1 MSDGGLPRNALP
13 DPRTLVPDRYH
24 QLEVAHARAVD
35 ENRASADTV
44 VIPDLVRTNVEVER
58 ALYIIRLAEQHH
70 HIAAIGAPAVPQE
83 CVPLIGRIV
92 PVVVLFLPLVA
103 FGTGRWFTF
112 LPKLFEPCESFLT
125 RPGVADMTD
134 LALFRDIL
142 ELFNGLVEVANM
154 FVEAAPSDGY
164 DSLRG
169 VDQPAVRVEQLESN
183 DVIARFQIGHRDV
196 DQ

>member
-1 MSDGGLPRNALP
+1 MSDGGLPRNTLP

-35 ENRASADTV
+35 ENRASAHTV
-44 VIPDLVRTNVEVER
+44 VIPDPVRTNVEVER

-70 HIAAIGAPAVPQE
+70 HIAAIGAPSIPQV
-83 CVPLIGRIV
+83 CVPLVGRID
-92 PVVVLFLPLVA
+92 PVVVLLHPLVA
-103 FGTGRWFTF
+103 FGTGRGVTF
-112 LPKLFEPCESFLT
+112 IPKLLETCESFLA

-142 ELFNGLVEVANM
+142 ELFDGLIEVANM
-154 FVEAAPSDGY
+154 FVEAAPSYGY
-164 DSLRG
+164 DSLSG

-183 DVIARFQIGHRDV
+183 DVIARLQVGHRDV